1 MAPRSGRFLFMRPI
15 FGGNEATNR
24 HTFRDTFVSDTTGP
38 DTLTRTMDDYLA
50 DDELIGRLIC
60 VAIDPAGKPLTSVPN
75 TNRVQT
81 TARRLWKAGIITQCS
96 FVDGKRQWFVH
107 KGQFEDWEIAH
118 EVLERNAQKG
128 IPSPHFPDFLDV
140 IQLEKLGLL
149 EYRDTDENPGY
160 VQLEKTLKSERCD
173 NAGACAIC

>member
-15 FGGNEATNR
+15 LTRQRTVTPSEI
-24 HTFRDTFVSDTTGP
+24 SDTTGP

-160 VQLEKTLKSERCD
+160 VQLEKSERCD

>member
-1 MAPRSGRFLFMRPI
+1 
-15 FGGNEATNR
+15 
-24 HTFRDTFVSDTTGP
+24 
-38 DTLTRTMDDYLA
+38 
-50 DDELIGRLIC
+50 
-60 VAIDPAGKPLTSVPN
+60 
-75 TNRVQT
+75 
-81 TARRLWKAGIITQCS
+81 
-96 FVDGKRQWFVH
+96 VDGKRQWFVH

-160 VQLEKTLKSERCD
+160 VQLEKSERCD

>member
-1 MAPRSGRFLFMRPI
+1 M
-15 FGGNEATNR
+15 
-24 HTFRDTFVSDTTGP
+24 
-38 DTLTRTMDDYLA
+38 
-50 DDELIGRLIC
+50 
-60 VAIDPAGKPLTSVPN
+60 
-75 TNRVQT
+75 
-81 TARRLWKAGIITQCS
+81 
-96 FVDGKRQWFVH
+96 H

-128 IPSPHFPDFLDV
+128 IPSPHFPDSLDV

-160 VQLEKTLKSERCD
+160 VQLEKTLKNERCD

>member
-1 MAPRSGRFLFMRPI
+1 
-15 FGGNEATNR
+15 
-24 HTFRDTFVSDTTGP
+24 
-38 DTLTRTMDDYLA
+38 MDDYLA

-140 IQLEKLGLL
+140 IQLEKQIG
-149 EYRDTDENPGY
+149 RA
-160 VQLEKTLKSERCD
+160 SCRERV
-173 NAGACAIC
+173 

>member
-1 MAPRSGRFLFMRPI
+1 
-15 FGGNEATNR
+15 
-24 HTFRDTFVSDTTGP
+24 
-38 DTLTRTMDDYLA
+38 MDDYLA
-50 DDELIGRLIC
+50 DDELIGRLVC

-75 TNRVQT
+75 KNRVQT
-81 TARRLWKAGIITQCS
+81 TARRLWKAGVITQCS

-107 KGQFEDWEIAH
+107 KGQFQDWEIAH

-149 EYRDTDENPGY
+149 EYRDTAENPGY
-160 VQLEKTLKSERCD
+160 VQVEKTLKSERCD
-173 NAGACAIC
+173 NADACAIC